1 MVGYQKIWLILRAVT
16 TIRLGEACADLRRG
30 RQVDLGFFDVA
41 LD

>member
-16 TIRLGEACADLRRG
+16 IIRLGEARADLRRG
-30 RQVDLGFFDVA
+30 RQVDLGCFDVA

>member
-1 MVGYQKIWLILRAVT
+1 MVGYHKIWLVLRAVT
-16 TIRLGEACADLRRG
+16 TIRLGEARADLRRG

>member
-16 TIRLGEACADLRRG
+16 IIRLREARADLRRG

>member
-1 MVGYQKIWLILRAVT
+1 MVGYHKIWLILRAVII
-16 TIRLGEACADLRRG
+16 IRLGEARSDLRRE